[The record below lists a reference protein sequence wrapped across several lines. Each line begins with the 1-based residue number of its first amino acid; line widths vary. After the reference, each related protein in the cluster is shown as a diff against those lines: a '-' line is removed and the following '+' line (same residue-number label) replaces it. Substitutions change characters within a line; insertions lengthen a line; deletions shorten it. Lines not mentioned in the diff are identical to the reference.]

1 MLYYADLAID
11 HVTFQLVADESGLTY
26 VGQTNAA
33 TLPLS
38 HFYPNE
44 KLLPDP
50 PDPARLTPYVQEL
63 REFLTGTR
71 EEFDVPL
78 SISRIVT
85 PWQRKVLEQVRQ
97 IPYGQTISYQELA
110 QAIGQPQAVRAV
122 AHAVALNPVLFF
134 IPCHR
139 VIRADGTYGQ
149 YRLGNNYKKH
159 LINLEKSF

>member
-1 MLYYADLAID
+1 MLYYANLTID

-33 TLPLS
+33 TLPLR
-38 HFYPNE
+38 HFYPSE
-44 KLLPDP
+44 KPL

-71 EEFDVPL
+71 KKLDVPL
-78 SISRIVT
+78 SISQIVT
-85 PWQRKVLEQVRQ
+85 PWQQKVLEQVRQ

-110 QAIGQPQAVRAV
+110 QAIGQPQATRAV

-139 VIRADGTYGQ
+139 IIRADGTYGQ

>member
-1 MLYYADLAID
+1 MLYYTNLAID

-38 HFYPNE
+38 HFYPGE
-44 KLLPDP
+44 KLLADR
-50 PDPARLTPYVQEL
+50 ARLTPYVQEL
-63 REFLTGTR
+63 QEFLTGTR
-71 EEFDVPL
+71 KEFDVPL
-78 SISRIVT
+78 SISQIVT

-97 IPYGQTISYQELA
+97 IPYGQTISYRELA
-110 QAIGQPQAVRAV
+110 QAIKQPQAVRAV

-139 VIRADGTYGQ
+139 VIHADGTYGQ
-149 YRLGNNYKKH
+149 YRLGNDYKKH